1 LLKTPAEQLTL
12 RRVAGR
18 IVLEPNK
25 NTPGK
30 PVVQNRKTQKIVLI
44 QVLTNING
52 TNPIIGTFTHI
63 EKENLQNALHQAL
76 IHGEFEN
83 YIEKDITGQPLIDV
97 ISGDAIDYFDLSNVD
112 EFRIKT
118 VGTNKV
124 YGKFIYEKLK
134 HDVLFAASVN
144 PNNTSDGGLFE
155 DYPNPASPNQEFF
168 TFLRTTFLGQT
179 GNEKYSDYYLVFCF
193 GVNPY
198 DMVIYPS
205 GGYSGTLGQAQ
216 NPIGT
221 KNVVLFKPRNNT

>member
-52 TNPIIGTFTHI
+52 TNSIRGIFTPS

-76 IHGEFEN
+76 IHGDIEDYVNSVGINEFN
-83 YIEKDITGQPLIDV
+83 
-97 ISGDAIDYFDLSNVD
+97 LSNVD

-124 YGKFIYEKLK
+124 YGKFIYEKLR
-134 HDVLFAASVN
+134 HDALFAASVN